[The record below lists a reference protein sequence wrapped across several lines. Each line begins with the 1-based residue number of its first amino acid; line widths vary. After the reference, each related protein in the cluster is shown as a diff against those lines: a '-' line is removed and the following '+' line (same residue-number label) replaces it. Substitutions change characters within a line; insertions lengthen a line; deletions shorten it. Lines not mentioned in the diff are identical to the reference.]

1 MNNETQFSIMIDDET
16 LNKIKPMFK
25 KAGKFNFNNTVYSL
39 VMSVKLGLYLNRKNV
54 YLKKQDDNSYLVSFC
69 NTNELIGSMPKR
81 TRNNI
86 IAESTKLTLTE
97 EELKQMIAPYNIW
110 LVNNKVKSTNKE
122 ALQKFYDIHI
132 NENIFKDFE

>member
-1 MNNETQFSIMIDDET
+1 MKAETQFSITIDDET

-25 KAGKFNFNNTVYSL
+25 RAGKFNFKNTVYAL
-39 VMSVKLGLYLNRKNV
+39 VISVKVGLHLNRKNV
-54 YLKKQDDNSYLVSFC
+54 YLKKINDDSYSVSFC
-69 NTNELIGSMPKR
+69 NTNELIESMPRR

-86 IAESTKLTLTE
+86 IAESTKLTLTVA
-97 EELKQMIAPYNIW
+97 ELKEMIAPYNIW

-122 ALQKFYDIHI
+122 ALQKFYEIHI